1 MSATQHIRIKVSVL
15 SDAEYETGCSILNTS
30 VKRLFTLPGIQE
42 EYEEWLKTEEGQK
55 ADLPKNERR
64 SYVIGKRT
72 SRT

>member
-1 MSATQHIRIKVSVL
+1 VRVHTSEIT
-15 SDAEYETGCSILNTS
+15 DAEYETGCSILNTS

-55 ADLPKNERR
+55 SDLPKNERS